1 MKVSIRH
8 FPSTNGGR
16 RASFVAKEVTISVK
30 NPTVKSLFEQYTEIS
45 PSTHRVARGI
55 TYLVL
60 EDSLVEGE
68 ILNIIPI

>member
-1 MKVSIRH
+1 MKVSLRH
-8 FPSTNGGR
+8 FPSTKEGR
-16 RASFVAKEVTISVK
+16 RASFVAKEVIITAK
-30 NPTVKSLFEQYTEIS
+30 NPTVNDLFKSYTEIS

-60 EDSLVEGE
+60 EEPLFEGD